1 MNMMKKILSCLLIV
15 SLFVACSSE
24 KEGNM
29 TVNVSI
35 TGLKKGTVYL
45 SKFQDTA
52 IVNVDS
58 VLLNGKSEFVLKDDV
73 VSPEMYYITLDK
85 LSQEGIAFFAEPG
98 IINVA
103 SKLEKFTLAA
113 EVTGSKNHEFLEE
126 HKKMADQFNGKQLD
140 FMKERFEAQKAGDAT
155 LMEDI
160 DKREEN
166 LIKRKYLF
174 TTNYAVNHS
183 DYEVAPYLALTEL
196 VYATTSILDTVNN
209 SLSDKIKA
217 SKYGVELDKY
227 IKRIKENEE
236 K

>member
-1 MNMMKKILSCLLIV
+1 MMKKILSCLLIV

-174 TTNYAVNHS
+174 TTNYAVNNS
-183 DYEVAPYLALTEL
+183 DYEVAPYLAITEL

>member
-1 MNMMKKILSCLLIV
+1 MMKKILSCLIIV
-15 SLFVACSSE
+15 SLFAACSSE

-29 TVNVSI
+29 TVNGSI
-35 TGLKKGTVYL
+35 SGLKKGTVYL

-58 VLLNGKSEFVLKDDV
+58 VYLDGKSEFVLKDDV
-73 VSPEMYYITLDK
+73 ESPEMYYITLDK
-85 LSQEGIAFFAEPG
+85 LSQEGIAFFGEPG
-98 IINVA
+98 IINVT

-113 EVTGSKNHEFLEE
+113 EITGSKNHEFLEE
-126 HKKMADQFNGKQLD
+126 HRAMSNKFNGRQLE
-140 FMKERFEAQKAGDAT
+140 FVQERFEAQKAGDDA
-155 LMEDI
+155 LLEEI
-160 DKREEN
+160 NKKEEN

-209 SLSDKIKA
+209 SLSDKVKA
-217 SKYGVELDKY
+217 SKYGIELDNF

>member
-1 MNMMKKILSCLLIV
+1 MMKKILSCLLIV
-15 SLFVACSSE
+15 SLFAACSSE

>member
-1 MNMMKKILSCLLIV
+1 MMKKILSCLLIV

>member
-1 MNMMKKILSCLLIV
+1 MKKILSCLIIV
-15 SLFVACSSE
+15 SLFAACSSE

-29 TVNVSI
+29 TINGSI
-35 TGLKKGTVYL
+35 SGLKKGTVYL

-52 IVNVDS
+52 LVNVDS

-73 VSPEMYYITLDK
+73 KSPEMYYITLDK
-85 LSQEGIAFFAEPG
+85 LSQEGIAFFGEPG
-98 IINVA
+98 VINVT
-103 SKLEKFTLAA
+103 SKLEKFTLGA
-113 EVTGSKNHEFLEE
+113 EVTGSKNQELLEE
-126 HKKMADQFNGKQLD
+126 HNAMTQQFNGRQLE
-140 FMKERFEAQKAGDAT
+140 FVKERFDAQKAGDEA
-155 LMEDI
+155 LLEEINKKED
-160 DKREEN
+160 N

-174 TTNYAVNHS
+174 TTNYAVNHA

-209 SLSDKIKA
+209 SLSDKVRA
-217 SKYGVELDKY
+217 SKYGIELDNY